1 MEITQVIGANL
12 KRLRTERNLSL
23 GQLAELSDVSKVM
36 LSQIEKGE
44 TNPTINTI
52 WKIANGLKI
61 PYTTLLEQP
70 KQGAAIVKKSGLNVQ
85 SDENGRYRV
94 YCYYENT
101 PFRNFELFQIELD
114 AGYSYTSTGHSEKLQ
129 EYILVLEG
137 ELTLAVNGQTH
148 RLQPD
153 DSISFA
159 ASGSHTYTAGGTET
173 LKAVVINF
181 YPA

>member
-70 KQGAAIVKKSGLNVQ
+70 KLGGAAIVKKSGNVQ

-101 PFRNFELFQIELD
+101 PF
-114 AGYSYTSTGHSEKLQ
+114 A
-129 EYILVLEG
+129 
-137 ELTLAVNGQTH
+137 TL
-148 RLQPD
+148 
-153 DSISFA
+153 SFFK
-159 ASGSHTYTAGGTET
+159 SS
-173 LKAVVINF
+173 
-181 YPA
+181 